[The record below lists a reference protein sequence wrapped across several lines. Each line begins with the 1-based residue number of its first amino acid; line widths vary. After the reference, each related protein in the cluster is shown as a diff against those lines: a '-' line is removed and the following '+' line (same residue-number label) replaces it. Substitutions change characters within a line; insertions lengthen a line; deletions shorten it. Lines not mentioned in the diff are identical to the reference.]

1 MFISSPLRQN
11 NFFLNLIWTSIYS
24 SLHSYPLHYAKTT
37 VKIYIPKYTFYN
49 NLQQQI
55 RHISDISEIYPSLQW
70 PICYRRRRISRLS
83 NLKAYTKQPEGIPEA
98 IYLPRLPLTLNN
110 LKLPKLSWLPK
121 SSRALWAP
129 AALKASKHRAPAALK
144 ASKHRAPQALRALS
158 SQLSELS
165 PVSYLSFTSS
175 ELPQLPK
182 LPSSEL
188 PELLKL
194 SDLSSQSSQLFK
206 LSKLQSLRD
215 FRALRS
221 QLSKLLS
228 SPSHLSFP
236 SSPDSQSLTSSQ
248 SFQASKITS
257 SPSYL
262 SFTSFSDIQN
272 LRSFQSSPDFKSLN
286 PYGYITVA
294 FKRKERKLNK
304 KIIPLQA
311 NTCSYETQPHA
322 SQPSDELVVHSSS
335 NRHRIAPDSK
345 YLIFQVP

>member
-11 NFFLNLIWTSIYS
+11 NFFSNLILTSIYS

-121 SSRALWAP
+121 SSRALW
-129 AALKASKHRAPAALK
+129 APAALK

-262 SFTSFSDIQN
+262 SFTSFSDFQN
-272 LRSFQSSPDFKSLN
+272 LRSFQSSPDLKSLN
-286 PYGYITVA
+286 PYG
-294 FKRKERKLNK
+294 
-304 KIIPLQA
+304 
-311 NTCSYETQPHA
+311 
-322 SQPSDELVVHSSS
+322 
-335 NRHRIAPDSK
+335 
-345 YLIFQVP
+345 

>member
-11 NFFLNLIWTSIYS
+11 NFFSNLILTSIYS

-286 PYGYITVA
+286 PYG
-294 FKRKERKLNK
+294 
-304 KIIPLQA
+304 
-311 NTCSYETQPHA
+311 
-322 SQPSDELVVHSSS
+322 
-335 NRHRIAPDSK
+335 
-345 YLIFQVP
+345 